1 MTFQIVMRPDIININ
16 RLKITEDTTSHIIS
30 QILGLIAT
38 LMSYLSNMP
47 RLITIL
53 TNIMFRQQI
62 ITILNVIKIV
72 PLTININK

>member
-72 PLTININK
+72 PLTINIKK

>member
-1 MTFQIVMRPDIININ
+1 MIFQIIMRPDIININ
-16 RLKITEDTTSHIIS
+16 RLKIFEVITSHIIS

-53 TNIMFRQQI
+53 TNIMLRLQI
-62 ITILNVIKIV
+62 ITILKAIKLV

>member
-1 MTFQIVMRPDIININ
+1 MIFQIVMRPDIININ